1 MSIRNHALSPIDFG
15 FAELR
20 SGSSLAPYPK
30 GCEEPNTAS
39 GGARCQN
46 QLLPLGSGQ
55 IIDFQV

>member
-39 GGARCQN
+39 GGSS
-46 QLLPLGSGQ
+46 LPKSITPFRVGANN
-55 IIDFQV
+55 